1 MPMMQRISRRVG
13 LAAVVAVAHAPL
25 AAVGGLWCL
34 RREGTRR
41 CRLTGLFCV
50 IERVLTSR
58 RRRPDGVPGAA
69 FGRRVAAAGNANYR
83 QLQPERRL
91 VVAQPRARRAV
102 QLGIDH
108 A

>member
-1 MPMMQRISRRVG
+1 MMQRISRRVG

-58 RRRPDGVPGAA
+58 RRRPDGVPEQRSG
-69 FGRRVAAAGNANYR
+69 GVWLLLGKRIIDSCGPSAG
-83 QLQPERRL
+83 LL
-91 VVAQPRARRAV
+91 
-102 QLGIDH
+102 
-108 A
+108 